1 VAERLNLLFEVIR
14 PRALGRSWTS
24 QEVADRCGVSAD
36 YVEALRVG
44 TLAPDEVD
52 PDVDA
57 NLLFAQRLDHL
68 FRTRVSPATG
78 KLMTQSEVAAAL
90 GGTSKQHVGN
100 LRSGRNNP
108 SIVLAQQVAE
118 VFAVEISY
126 FSAPPLAAVAACFG
140 HSKDFLVGHDDDP
153 SVVQALAN
161 LRLLRA
167 MADKRL
173 RHVVGRLVDE
183 YEASR
188 RDPS

>member
-1 VAERLNLLFEVIR
+1 MD
-14 PRALGRSWTS
+14 P
-24 QEVADRCGVSAD
+24 Q
-36 YVEALRVG
+36 
-44 TLAPDEVD
+44 VD
-52 PDVDA
+52 GGP
-57 NLLFAQRLDHL
+57 LFAERLDHL
-68 FRTRVSPATG
+68 FRTRISPVTG

-90 GGTSKQHVGN
+90 RGTSKQHVGN

-118 VFAVEISY
+118 VFGVEISY

-140 HSKDFLVGHDDDP
+140 HTKDFLTGADDDP
-153 SVVQALAN
+153 CVVQALSN

-183 YEASR
+183 YEASS
-188 RDPS
+188 RDTS